1 MENNFYSND
10 EMMVDKNLQPMTLG
24 NWVVTMILLAIPV
37 VNLVLLFVW
46 GFGTNVNKSKKT
58 YCQANLIFIA
68 IVFVLAI
75 VASLALAGQAAKT
88 I

>member
-24 NWVVTMILLAIPV
+24 NWIVTMILLAIPV

-58 YCQANLIFIA
+58 YCQATLIFAA
-68 IVFVLAI
+68 IVIVLTI
-75 VASLALAGQAAKT
+75 VISLAFAGQVART

>member
-1 MENNFYSND
+1 MENNFYSKD
-10 EMMVDKNLQPMTLG
+10 EMMFDKNSQPMTLG
-24 NWVVTMILLAIPV
+24 NWVVTMILLAIPI

-58 YCQANLIFIA
+58 YCQATLIFSA
-68 IVFVLAI
+68 IIIVLTI
-75 VASLALAGQAAKT
+75 VVSLAFAGQVAKT